1 MRTYIK
7 IYGPP
12 LIDSIKAL
20 EFISVDMPEICI
32 MNVLVSGN
40 ISDHIAQD
48 IGVNPSPVRVQQ
60 TDPVTGWTMNYFKA
74 SKIEVPAERCFSI
87 ISKSGESLGEYDFF
101 FEWFKKPTME
111 QIENLLQ
118 RVDDALTP
126 LGCLYTAT
134 TKQ

>member
-12 LIDSIKAL
+12 IIDAIKAL

-48 IGVNPSPVRVQQ
+48 IGVKPSPIHDQP
-60 TDPVTGWTMNYFKA
+60 DPYTGWAMNYFKA
-74 SKIEVPAERCFSI
+74 SKIEVPAERCFNI

-101 FEWFKKPTME
+101 FEWFKKPTTE
-111 QIENLLQ
+111 QIENLLK
-118 RVDDALTP
+118 RVDDALAP

-134 TKQ
+134 TTQ